1 MNRFKLK
8 IMSPDGIFYDGEAYQ
23 LSIKA
28 VDGEVAVFADHI
40 PYLTAVALGEC
51 RVYTES
57 GAEPKRAACCGGM
70 LTFMDNEAL
79 LAPTTFEWAEDIDVE
94 RAKAAKEKA
103 LARLSGEEP
112 VSEAKKNLARL
123 KLQRAEV
130 RLKVAG
136 EKK

>member
-51 RVYTES
+51 RVYAES

-103 LARLSGEEP
+103 LARLSGDEQ
-112 VSEAKKNLARL
+112 VSESKKNLARL

-130 RLKVAG
+130 RLKVA
-136 EKK
+136 EKN

>member
-51 RVYTES
+51 RVYAES

-130 RLKVAG
+130 RLKVA
-136 EKK
+136 KKN

>member
-51 RVYTES
+51 RVYAES

-103 LARLSGEEP
+103 LARLSGDEQ
-112 VSEAKKNLARL
+112 VSESKKNLARL

-130 RLKVAG
+130 RLKVA
-136 EKK
+136 KKN

>member
-1 MNRFKLK
+1 
-8 IMSPDGIFYDGEAYQ
+8 MSPDGIFYDGEAYQ

-51 RVYTES
+51 RVYAES

-103 LARLSGEEP
+103 LARLSGDEQ
-112 VSEAKKNLARL
+112 VSESKKNLARL

-130 RLKVAG
+130 RLKVA
-136 EKK
+136 EKN

>member
-51 RVYTES
+51 RVYAES
-57 GAEPKRAACCGGM
+57 GTEPKRAACCGGM

-103 LARLSGEEP
+103 LARLSGDEQ
-112 VSEAKKNLARL
+112 VSESKKNLARL

-130 RLKVAG
+130 RLKVA
-136 EKK
+136 EKN